1 MKVIERALSKEKQ
14 EWLKNILLSPAM
26 PVWYMNNITD
36 RSSKDYCPG
45 FVHNFILDDEIQTKQ
60 AEVLN
65 IFKDTIKGNV
75 DTARMFVQLPL
86 NKKVLKKKQDTPH
99 IDFEKPH
106 QVYIYYVKDSDG
118 DTVIFKNKKEWKR
131 ITPKQGRMITFDGS
145 LWHTAEQPTNGTRCI
160 INFNIT

>member
-1 MKVIERALSKEKQ
+1 MKVIEQALSKEKQ
-14 EWLKNILLSPAM
+14 EWLKNILLSSAM
-26 PVWYMNNITD
+26 PLWYMNNITD
-36 RSSKDYCPG
+36 KSSKDYCPA
-45 FVHNFILDDEIQTKQ
+45 FNHNFILDDKIQTKQ

-65 IFKDTIKGNV
+65 IFKDIIKGNV
-75 DTARMFVQLPL
+75 DCARMFVQLPL
-86 NKKVLKKKQDTPH
+86 NTKVLKNKQDPPH
-99 IDFEKPH
+99 IDVEKPH

-160 INFNIT
+160 INFNVT